1 MDPLILR
8 RGMSLTDSLEDYPSG
23 IIVPLDKPWRW
34 TSADVIRK
42 VKWAACKHFSNKKLK
57 VGHAGT
63 LDPLATG
70 VLLVCIG
77 KATKLADELQRH
89 EKEYLAGVVFGATTP
104 SYDLEKDYDAFYP
117 FGHINAAGIEDILPS
132 FLGEQDQAPP
142 VFSAKMVNGVRAY
155 EFARAGEAVELKSSR
170 INISKLELTGFTEA
184 LQSPSGRPRAEITVG
199 CSKGTYIRS
208 LARDIGA
215 ALGSGAFLTA
225 LCRTRL
231 GHVRIEDCQ
240 TFDSFPQW
248 LDEAV
253 KAS

>member
-1 MDPLILR
+1 MGSPLLIDKNFK
-8 RGMSLTDSLEDYPSG
+8 GTVTSLEEYPDG
-23 IIVPLDKPWRW
+23 IVICLDKPYEW
-34 TSADVIRK
+34 TSADVVRKIRFFLQK
-42 VKWAACKHFSNKKLK
+42 EYHIRNLK

-70 VLLVCIG
+70 ILVICIG
-77 KATKLADELQRH
+77 RATKIAESLQAH
-89 EKEYLAGVVFGATTP
+89 DKEYDAVIEFGATTP

-117 FGHINAAGIEDILPS
+117 FGHINAAGIEAILPS

-208 LARDIGA
+208 LARDLGL
-215 ALGSGAFLTA
+215 ALGSGAYLTA
-225 LCRTRL
+225 LRRTASGDFRL
-231 GHVRIEDCQ
+231 YPPTTTSTSV
-240 TFDSFPQW
+240 
-248 LDEAV
+248 
-253 KAS
+253 